1 MIDPA
6 VLKRDKQYN
15 RAAIGGYVLAIILT
29 VAVGA
34 VALPDIGWLERR
46 GTATYWLIMTPAA
59 VWLIA
64 LASFS
69 RWAIALL
76 PFVLVG
82 APVSLAGLALT
93 HLPGDRGTLLLYFIV
108 VGLAAVIGLASLGW
122 LKKSAAGRP

>member
-34 VALPDIGWLERR
+34 VVLPDIGWLERR
-46 GTATYWLIMTPAA
+46 GTATYWLTMTPAA

-82 APVSLAGLALT
+82 APVSLAGLALIYLEIEG
-93 HLPGDRGTLLLYFIV
+93 HFSCISSLSDWPP
-108 VGLAAVIGLASLGW
+108 SLGW
-122 LKKSAAGRP
+122 LALGG